1 MLRRLAFVL
10 VLLASGCG
18 GSTPTAPAAPPPPTY
33 PTMTGG
39 WGGTVASAWTTF
51 LPNGG
56 SAPGGGT
63 CSETWLIGSQSG
75 GSFSGTYQGSG
86 TGCADAGTMSG
97 TVSTGGVVA
106 FTFQSTMPSAI
117 VCTRTSGDGV
127 YNGVVS
133 AGGALTA
140 QRSESIHCTFFQ
152 EIFDRNV
159 TATFSMNRR

>member
-1 MLRRLAFVL
+1 M
-10 VLLASGCG
+10 
-18 GSTPTAPAAPPPPTY
+18 PPALIF

-39 WGGTVASAWTTF
+39 WSGTSSAAWTTF
-51 LPNGG
+51 LPNGNAG
-56 SAPGGGT
+56 PGGVT
-63 CSETWLIGSQSG
+63 CSHTWLIASQSG
-75 GSFSGTYQGSG
+75 GSFSGTWQQSG

-97 TVSTGGVVA
+97 MVSASGTVA

-159 TATFSMNRR
+159 STTFSMNRR